1 MRSWRSP
8 LSVRHR
14 VQHAER
20 DRRQSTDP
28 VHPYEETAGQAMRS
42 RTTGSGENDVPA
54 GPMSYDSG
62 RAFSA

>member
-20 DRRQSTDP
+20 DRRQSTGP
-28 VHPYEETAGQAMRS
+28 VQPYEESAGQAIRS
-42 RTTGSGENDVPA
+42 RTTGSGAKDVPA
-54 GPMSYDSG
+54 GAMSYASG
-62 RAFSA
+62 RALSA